1 MGQSRATPLAG
12 KPAAARETG
21 PGLGSIRLPRGG
33 CRLHFLVCQLLGGL
47 LLVRGNGNPE
57 MLRHLPPKTQLAS
70 KRTRGPAR
78 KP

>member
-12 KPAAARETG
+12 KLAAARETG
-21 PGLGSIRLPRGG
+21 PGLWSIRLPGG
-33 CRLHFLVCQLLGGL
+33 SRRSYLLVCQLLGGL